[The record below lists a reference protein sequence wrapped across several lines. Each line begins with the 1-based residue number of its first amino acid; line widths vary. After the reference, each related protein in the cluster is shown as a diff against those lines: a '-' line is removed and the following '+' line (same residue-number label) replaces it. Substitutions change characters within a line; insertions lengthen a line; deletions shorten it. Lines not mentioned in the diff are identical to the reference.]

1 MTRLGLYRNN
11 DAGTLEVRMRFVLLL
26 VALTVVFTIGGCATQ
41 DTTTDAAIP
50 SENEGV
56 AGAGSG
62 PSRLNEHGG
71 IAW

>member
-1 MTRLGLYRNN
+1 
-11 DAGTLEVRMRFVLLL
+11 MRFVLLL

>member
-26 VALTVVFTIGGCATQ
+26 VAWTVVFTIGGCATQ
-41 DTTTDAAIP
+41 DTATEATP